1 MKISQI
7 GIDLIKHFEGFIS
20 KPYLCPAGVAT
31 IGYGSTKYV
40 DGKKVK
46 LNDKA
51 VNENEATLLLKN
63 TLTIYENIVNKK
75 VKVQLK
81 QNQFDALVSHTYN
94 TGGSNTLFNL
104 KESFEDK
111 KLSIKDDFMVSK
123 TIENDEILDEII
135 VVTNNSANGDFK
147 GQIKINSSN
156 EKYQQ
161 IANNLNKTFG

>member
-1 MKISQI
+1 MITSQI

-51 VNENEATLLLKN
+51 INENEATLLLKN

-81 QNQFDALVSHTYN
+81 QSQFDALVSHTYN

-104 KESFEDK
+104 INNEANYV
-111 KLSIKDDFMVSK
+111 SIKKWFETK
-123 TIENDEILDEII
+123 YI
-135 VVTNNSANGDFK
+135 SANGVKLK
-147 GQIKINSSN
+147 GLIERRKA
-156 EKYQQ
+156 EAKLY
-161 IANNLNKTFG
+161 FYE

>member
-7 GIDLIKHFEGFIS
+7 GVDLIKHFEGFIS

-51 VNENEATLLLKN
+51 INENEATLLLKN

-81 QNQFDALVSHTYN
+81 QSQFDALVSHTYN

-104 KESFEDK
+104 INNEANDE
-111 KLSIKDDFMVSK
+111 SIKKWFETK
-123 TIENDEILDEII
+123 YI
-135 VVTNNSANGDFK
+135 SANSKVLK
-147 GQIKINSSN
+147 GLIERRKA
-156 EKYQQ
+156 EAKLYFH
-161 IANNLNKTFG
+161 K

>member
-1 MKISQI
+1 MKTSQI
-7 GIDLIKHFEGFIS
+7 GIDLIKYFEGFIS

-46 LNDKA
+46 LNDK
-51 VNENEATLLLKN
+51 VINENEATLLLKN

-81 QNQFDALVSHTYN
+81 QSQFDALVSHTYN

-104 KESFEDK
+104 INNESNEE
-111 KLSIKDDFMVSK
+111 SIKKWFETK
-123 TIENDEILDEII
+123 YI
-135 VVTNNSANGDFK
+135 SANGKVLK
-147 GQIKINSSN
+147 GLVERRKAESKLYFH
-156 EKYQQ
+156 EK
-161 IANNLNKTFG
+161 

>member
-1 MKISQI
+1 MKASQI

-51 VNENEATLLLKN
+51 INENEATLLLKN

-75 VKVQLK
+75 VKAQLK
-81 QNQFDALVSHTYN
+81 QSQFDALVSYTYN
-94 TGGSNTLFNL
+94 TGGSDTLFNL
-104 KESFEDK
+104 INNEANAE
-111 KLSIKDDFMVSK
+111 SIKKWFETK
-123 TIENDEILDEII
+123 YI
-135 VVTNNSANGDFK
+135 SANGKVLK
-147 GQIKINSSN
+147 GLVERRKAESKLYFH
-156 EKYQQ
+156 EK
-161 IANNLNKTFG
+161 

>member
-1 MKISQI
+1 MITSQI

-46 LNDKA
+46 LNDKTI
-51 VNENEATLLLKN
+51 NENEATLLLKN
-63 TLTIYENIVNKK
+63 TLTVYENIVNKK

-81 QNQFDALVSHTYN
+81 QSQFDALVSHTYN

-104 KESFEDK
+104 INNEANDE
-111 KLSIKDDFMVSK
+111 SIKKWFETK
-123 TIENDEILDEII
+123 YI
-135 VVTNNSANGDFK
+135 SANGKTLK
-147 GQIKINSSN
+147 GLVERRKAESKLYFY
-156 EKYQQ
+156 E
-161 IANNLNKTFG
+161 

>member
-1 MKISQI
+1 MTTSQI

-51 VNENEATLLLKN
+51 INENEATLLLKN
-63 TLTIYENIVNKK
+63 TLTIYENIVSKK

-81 QNQFDALVSHTYN
+81 QSQFDALVSHTYN

-104 KESFEDK
+104 INNEANDE
-111 KLSIKDDFMVSK
+111 SIKKWFETK
-123 TIENDEILDEII
+123 YI
-135 VVTNNSANGDFK
+135 SANGKILK
-147 GQIKINSSN
+147 GLVERRKAESKLYFH
-156 EKYQQ
+156 EK
-161 IANNLNKTFG
+161 

>member
-1 MKISQI
+1 MKTSQI

-51 VNENEATLLLKN
+51 TNENEATLLLKN

-81 QNQFDALVSHTYN
+81 QSQFDALVSHTYN

-104 KESFEDK
+104 INNEANAE
-111 KLSIKDDFMVSK
+111 SIKKWFETK
-123 TIENDEILDEII
+123 YI
-135 VVTNNSANGDFK
+135 SANGKLLK
-147 GQIKINSSN
+147 GLVERRKAESKLYFH
-156 EKYQQ
+156 EK
-161 IANNLNKTFG
+161 

>member
-1 MKISQI
+1 MKTSQI
-7 GIDLIKHFEGFIS
+7 GVSLIKHFEGFIS

-51 VNENEATLLLKN
+51 INENEATLLLKN
-63 TLTIYENIVNKK
+63 TLAIYENIVNKK

-81 QNQFDALVSHTYN
+81 QSQFDALVSHTYN

-104 KESFEDK
+104 INNEA
-111 KLSIKDDFMVSK
+111 
-123 TIENDEILDEII
+123 NDESIRKWLETKYI
-135 VVTNNSANGDFK
+135 SANGKVLK
-147 GQIKINSSN
+147 GLVERRKAESKLYFH
-156 EKYQQ
+156 EK
-161 IANNLNKTFG
+161 

>member
-1 MKISQI
+1 MKTSQI
-7 GIDLIKHFEGFIS
+7 GIDLIKYFEGFIS

-51 VNENEATLLLKN
+51 INENEATLLLKN
-63 TLTIYENIVNKK
+63 TLAIYENIVNKK

-81 QNQFDALVSHTYN
+81 QSQFDALVSHTYN

-104 KESFEDK
+104 INNEA
-111 KLSIKDDFMVSK
+111 
-123 TIENDEILDEII
+123 NDESIRKWFETKYI
-135 VVTNNSANGDFK
+135 SANGKVLK
-147 GQIKINSSN
+147 GLVERRKAESKLYFH
-156 EKYQQ
+156 EK
-161 IANNLNKTFG
+161 